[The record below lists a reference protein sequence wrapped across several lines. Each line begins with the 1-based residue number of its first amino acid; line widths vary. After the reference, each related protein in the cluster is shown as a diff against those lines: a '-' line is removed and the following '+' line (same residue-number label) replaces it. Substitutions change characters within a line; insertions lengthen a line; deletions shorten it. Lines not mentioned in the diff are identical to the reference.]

1 MFTFLCLIYLLPKVE
16 ELSTNRADRLVYP
29 PLPTKKS
36 PVPLKGTTS
45 TSQASLNNLSTTST
59 HFSSCPSTPESPCTQ
74 VTFNPTSDS
83 TPCPPSKPC
92 AVVSADVRQKIKELL
107 SKYSQGLW
115 AHAMPKL
122 FMEAY
127 KVPFPEHVLDNL
139 SLLLDI
145 CNVEYPSP
153 HDKKKVRD

>member
-36 PVPLKGTTS
+36 PVPLKSTTS

-74 VTFNPTSDS
+74 VPFNPTSDS